1 MEEPG
6 KTYFLW
12 DVETD
17 PACQVAINHAKARA
31 EVSSEFEIYM
41 TAKQWMDW
49 YDKLCQA
56 VGGIATLGAG
66 FTFTVIVTQ
75 LAEPDP
81 NHPNGSKVKHVRFCL
96 ALSWVLFV
104 LSLACAS
111 FAALVF
117 NANRRWFTDDLKMC
131 VLDQVYR
138 NEMWGRWV
146 ALDCEERISRL
157 SWLADPENAGAIY
170 PENVGG
176 RARQR
181 NGYRDCYG
189 EPRYSWIRSQQGFIS
204 AVMVLVLE
212 LLPLSAFIASAEAV
226 RAYEN
231 TLGWIIIGL
240 IILITMMVFVFWL
253 AQNRY
258 VFHIVDHFAPVWRR
272 NLLTSF
278 PSVSQFIRD
287 LIWLHHNQQRKQCES
302 DGMNYKTVRTN
313 LSVLLRLREE
323 EPPSGT
329 PRL

>member
-1 MEEPG
+1 MEQSA
-6 KTYFLW
+6 KSYFLW

-17 PACQVAINHAKARA
+17 PACQDAINHAKVRA
-31 EVSSEFEIYM
+31 ELSSEFEIYM

-81 NHPNGSKVKHVRFCL
+81 DHPNGTKAKHVRFCL

-111 FAALVF
+111 FAALIF

-131 VLDQVYR
+131 VMDQVYR
-138 NEMWGRWV
+138 NEMWDRWV
-146 ALDCEERISRL
+146 ALDREEKRGRL
-157 SWLADPENAGAIY
+157 GWLEDSGNAGATCLENAG
-170 PENVGG
+170 GG
-176 RARQR
+176 TRQR
-181 NGYRDCYG
+181 NGYRDNYG
-189 EPRYSWIRSQQGFIS
+189 EPSYSWFRSQQGFIS
-204 AVMVLVLE
+204 AMMVLTLE

-231 TLGWIIIGL
+231 TLGWTIIAL
-240 IILITMMVFVFWL
+240 MILITIMVFVFWL

-258 VFHIVDHFAPVWRR
+258 A
-272 NLLTSF
+272 F
-278 PSVSQFIRD
+278 P
-287 LIWLHHNQQRKQCES
+287 
-302 DGMNYKTVRTN
+302 
-313 LSVLLRLREE
+313 
-323 EPPSGT
+323 
-329 PRL
+329 